1 MLKDTRCHKKSFY
14 PIFFVKGSNFVQYPV
29 SFIKL
34 TPIFSEIPSF
44 IGYNCISLYTKIIHL
59 WHKQLLL
66 FITIWSTQKE
76 KVWIIVKDEFLS
88 QRKASQLLSHGAV
101 PEISMYCQL
110 SQSVNTLSQLS
121 GKNVDHYFEFKT
133 DCSSVQVL
141 ELLLPKCC
149 HCLILKCISWH

>member
-34 TPIFSEIPSF
+34 TQIFSEISSF

-66 FITIWSTQKE
+66 FITIWSSQKE
-76 KVWIIVKDEFLS
+76 KVWLIVKDEFLS

-101 PEISMYCQL
+101 PEISRLHVLSTLPICQYSL
-110 SQSVNTLSQLS
+110 AIV
-121 GKNVDHYFEFKT
+121 GKKRWSLFR
-133 DCSSVQVL
+133 VQNWLFVRAGFRVAFA
-141 ELLLPKCC
+141 
-149 HCLILKCISWH
+149 